1 MIDFR
6 LDRVQNSRKVQE
18 NMTLLIDTPHKISTD
33 ELIARL
39 YRTEGKAEIV
49 NGEIV
54 EFMSTGDDPSSA
66 AFNIAVS
73 LRAFAKVAGAGRAY
87 TDNVGF
93 LVDLPNRKS
102 FCPDVSFFTG
112 KRAGMKFLTGAPV
125 FAAEVRSESD
135 YGPKAEREMAA
146 KRADYF
152 AAGTKVVW
160 DVDLL
165 SDTPIR
171 SFSSDDPD
179 TPRLFKRG
187 EVADAEPA
195 MRDWTFPVN
204 ELFE

>member
-1 MIDFR
+1 
-6 LDRVQNSRKVQE
+6 
-18 NMTLLIDTPHKISTD
+18 MTLLIDTPHKVSAE

-39 YRTEGKAEIV
+39 SRTKGKAEIV

-66 AFNIAVS
+66 ASNIAAC
-73 LRAFAKVAGAGRAY
+73 LRNFGKQTGTGRVYGA
-87 TDNVGF
+87 TTGF
-93 LVDLPNRKS
+93 LVDLPHRKS
-102 FCPDVSFFTG
+102 FSPDVSFFTG
-112 KRAGMKFLTGAPV
+112 ERAGMKFLTGAPV
-125 FAAEVRSESD
+125 FAVEVRSESD

-165 SDTPIR
+165 SDMPIR
-171 SFSSDDPD
+171 SYSSNDPD

-187 EVADAEPA
+187 GTADAEPA
-195 MRDWTFPVN
+195 LAGWTLAVD

>member
-1 MIDFR
+1 
-6 LDRVQNSRKVQE
+6 
-18 NMTLLIDTPHKISTD
+18 MTLLIETPHKVSAD

-66 AFNIAVS
+66 AANIFVS
-73 LRAFAKVAGAGRAY
+73 LKQYERQTKFGRAY
-87 TDNVGF
+87 TDNAGF

-102 FCPDVSFFTG
+102 FSPDASFFTG
-112 KRAGMKFLTGAPV
+112 ERAGMKFLHGAPV
-125 FAAEVRSESD
+125 FAVEVRSETD
-135 YGPKAEREMAA
+135 YGPNAEREMAA

-165 SDTPIR
+165 SETPIR
-171 SFSSDDPD
+171 SYSSDDPEN
-179 TPRLFKRG
+179 PRVFKRG
-187 EVADAEPA
+187 ETADAEPSLPG
-195 MRDWTFPVN
+195 WNFPVN
-204 ELFE
+204 ELFD